1 VSKQHKQRRG
11 KQPPRPASAQTA
23 GSSTATATGRRC
35 QPCTACCDGWLRMK
49 IGGVEVSPGHPC
61 PHSTGSGCD
70 DYAHRPRSC
79 VRFNCGWVI
88 DDSPL
93 PEWMRP
99 DQAGVI
105 VLFAKRRWLG
115 RPVDV
120 AVPVGRSIPPR
131 ALAWLKAFAERQQR
145 PLLYTEQTLG
155 EDGGYAAE
163 QQVFVHGPP
172 AFREQVALWKA
183 RGEPLW

>member
-1 VSKQHKQRRG
+1 MNISG
-11 KQPPRPASAQTA
+11 
-23 GSSTATATGRRC
+23 
-35 QPCTACCDGWLRMK
+35 
-49 IGGVEVSPGHPC
+49 IEVSPGHPC

-88 DDSPL
+88 GDSPL

-120 AVPVGRSIPPR
+120 AVPVGRSIPPP

-145 PLLYTEQTLG
+145 PLLYTEQTLS

-163 QQVFVHGPP
+163 QQVFGHGPP
-172 AFREQVALWKA
+172 TFREQVAVWQA

>member
-1 VSKQHKQRRG
+1 
-11 KQPPRPASAQTA
+11 
-23 GSSTATATGRRC
+23 
-35 QPCTACCDGWLRMK
+35 M
-49 IGGVEVSPGHPC
+49 
-61 PHSTGSGCD
+61 
-70 DYAHRPRSC
+70 
-79 VRFNCGWVI
+79 RFNCGWVI
-88 DDSPL
+88 ADSPL
-93 PEWMRP
+93 PDWMRP

-120 AVPVGRSIPPR
+120 AVPVGQRIPQR
-131 ALAWLKAFAERQQR
+131 ALDWLKAFAERQQR

-155 EDGGYAAE
+155 ADGRYAAE

-172 AFREQVALWKA
+172 AFREQVAAWKA